1 MVGNYTSERFCY
13 ICHLMPSPDNNTAEP
28 LLRQGALWY
37 QCIGGYVDR
46 YGAMQWDLW
55 YRLRTHLHE
64 RGTDIKLSQALLGN
78 N

>member
-1 MVGNYTSERFCY
+1 
-13 ICHLMPSPDNNTAEP
+13 
-28 LLRQGALWY
+28 
-37 QCIGGYVDR
+37 VDR

-78 N
+78 NEIKTRMRYTQVGSGSLEKIVSPFDQLSLQAWKQYKN